1 MLFNWFCPDRFE
13 QYFYE
18 GYLAG
23 IGRKLQLFKLLINP
37 FGCKQSALIKRV
49 RDFVIHTYNEV
60 FFILRD
66 SETERRMVK
75 IPHYESLKRPFYEK
89 TSNFCHIRLIFH
101 TSMSSTLFQ

>member
-1 MLFNWFCPDRFE
+1 MLFNWFCPDRFK

-49 RDFVIHTYNEV
+49 RDFVIQKKNP
-60 FFILRD
+60 
-66 SETERRMVK
+66 S
-75 IPHYESLKRPFYEK
+75 
-89 TSNFCHIRLIFH
+89 
-101 TSMSSTLFQ
+101 

>member
-1 MLFNWFCPDRFE
+1 MLFNWFCPDRFK

-49 RDFVIHTYNEV
+49 RDFVIQKNIQAKEKGNTFNS
-60 FFILRD
+60 FIYPAKDL
-66 SETERRMVK
+66 
-75 IPHYESLKRPFYEK
+75 
-89 TSNFCHIRLIFH
+89 
-101 TSMSSTLFQ
+101 